1 LKEQSGSGKSGRV
14 AVVGAGIFGVTAAV
28 HLARAGHDVELF
40 ERSDRIL
47 SGASFANQ
55 YRLHRGY
62 HYPRSKETAL
72 QSLRAEP
79 AFREHYGEAVFT
91 GGDHYYCIAASETKT
106 SCEQFEAFCR
116 DVGLSY
122 EPVTLDL
129 VDPSMIAGSYRVTER
144 LIDVEALVRL
154 CRAKI
159 ERSGVNLKLNASFDP
174 TMARDYDLTVVATYA
189 NLNSTLPE
197 RVGTNRPFQFE
208 VCEKPVVSLP
218 PEFTG
223 KSAVVMDGPFM
234 CFDPIGRTGRFV
246 LGNVV
251 HAIHAT
257 NVAPEPIVDEAIAP
271 MLDRGVVVDPAV
283 TNIERFLEHG
293 SRYIP
298 GLRDARHLGS
308 MFTIRAVLP
317 HTDATDERPTQVTDL
332 GDGWISI
339 FSGKIG
345 TCVEAAEE
353 VVRIAEGRCRLRA
366 VSRGGVDPV

>member
-1 LKEQSGSGKSGRV
+1 MNEQSGPGKSGRV
-14 AVVGAGIFGVTAAV
+14 AVVGAGIFGITAAV
-28 HLARAGHDVELF
+28 RLAGAGHDVVLF

-62 HYPRSKETAL
+62 HYPRSKATAL

-79 AFREHYGEAVFT
+79 AFREEYGGAVFA
-91 GGDHYYCIAASETKT
+91 GGDHYYCIAASDSKT

-116 DVGLSY
+116 DLGLSY

-159 ERSGVNLKLNASFDP
+159 ERSGVNLKLSTLFKP
-174 TMARDYDLTVVATYA
+174 QMARGYDLTVVATYA
-189 NLNSTLPE
+189 NLNSALPE

-218 PEFTG
+218 PEFAG
-223 KSAVVMDGPFM
+223 KSAVIMDGPFM

-257 NVAPEPIVDEAIAP
+257 TVAPKPIIDEAIAP
-271 MLDRGVVVDPAV
+271 MLDRGVVADPAV

-298 GLRDARHLGS
+298 GLRDAQHLGS

-332 GDGWISI
+332 GDGLISI

-345 TCVEAAEE
+345 TCVEAAEK
-353 VVRIAEGRCRLRA
+353 VVAIADD
-366 VSRGGVDPV
+366 RGS